1 MTKKSTTFKRIALAL
16 VAALG
21 FGVLGSGQANAVLS
35 NSTTVT
41 LSASSAS
48 VAPGETATVTVTVQF
63 TSTDAATDTV
73 TLAVDSPTGDPTAS
87 GTGKM
92 NIIGLT
98 TDSANVKSGTGA
110 GTWAVG
116 SAVTGTQGSSNS
128 VTIVPN
134 GNPKVVVA
142 KSTFAFIVPTTATAP
157 STTLYT
163 ISVRDTQSTP
173 ALLAAAS
180 FTLSVARNTTATAA
194 NSKFYVNQV
203 LKSTTQAIES
213 DSALV
218 VSAGQKPLASTA
230 QTYDIVGYI
239 GVDLRN
245 SSDTNMAQGTMVDGS
260 LVINVSG
267 PGVVA
272 KGGNTSAYAKSV
284 TLSANETATIY
295 SDGAAGTMTL
305 SGFIGSTALTQAAKT
320 VTFVGKAAS
329 FTATANAITKA
340 GYSLSSLAADSVAV
354 GTDIVTFVA
363 KDSAGNALTTAAQN
377 RNSNFYCISSD
388 TAVIGASTTGPGTN
402 LYVAASYSAADAVW
416 DCNMVVRS
424 AGTATV
430 TVADS
435 FTVGSSAVTSSAV
448 SITTASKTGKIGTI
462 AFEDEKGVA
471 KTTFNVGDKA
481 IIRVT
486 AKNAAGTTVGM
497 RDIAGDAQTG
507 LFTGLTWTRPFA
519 NGGSFSDG
527 VFTLSGSTFVN
538 GVETFVVYM
547 PSTAATIAWSGST
560 SDGTNDTATAVSGTI
575 TVVNPTDA
583 VVKAEVAA
591 ATAAADAATDA
602 ALQAIDA
609 ANAATDAANLAAEA
623 ADAATVAAE
632 EAKDAADAATAAAIS
647 VAT

>member
-63 TSTDAATDTV
+63 TSTNAATDTV

-98 TDSANVKSGTGA
+98 TDSANVLPAAQSG

-163 ISVRDTQSTP
+163 ISVRDTAGTP

-305 SGFIGSTALTQAAKT
+305 
-320 VTFVGKAAS
+320 
-329 FTATANAITKA
+329 
-340 GYSLSSLAADSVAV
+340 
-354 GTDIVTFVA
+354 
-363 KDSAGNALTTAAQN
+363 
-377 RNSNFYCISSD
+377 
-388 TAVIGASTTGPGTN
+388 
-402 LYVAASYSAADAVW
+402 
-416 DCNMVVRS
+416 
-424 AGTATV
+424 
-430 TVADS
+430 
-435 FTVGSSAVTSSAV
+435 
-448 SITTASKTGKIGTI
+448 
-462 AFEDEKGVA
+462 
-471 KTTFNVGDKA
+471 
-481 IIRVT
+481 
-486 AKNAAGTTVGM
+486 
-497 RDIAGDAQTG
+497 
-507 LFTGLTWTRPFA
+507 TWHMQRCCH
-519 NGGSFSDG
+519 
-527 VFTLSGSTFVN
+527 L
-538 GVETFVVYM
+538 
-547 PSTAATIAWSGST
+547 
-560 SDGTNDTATAVSGTI
+560 
-575 TVVNPTDA
+575 
-583 VVKAEVAA
+583 
-591 ATAAADAATDA
+591 
-602 ALQAIDA
+602 
-609 ANAATDAANLAAEA
+609 
-623 ADAATVAAE
+623 
-632 EAKDAADAATAAAIS
+632 
-647 VAT
+647 